1 MKKILVLFS
10 FIFMSCTF
18 SLKNAEAN
26 DYNSATAI
34 FLITEKLKG
43 TNLDEGAIMNAETQ
57 RLIHKMSLDIIDVMF
72 DNLPNILD
80 SISADMRLKADK
92 NYKCSLQSN
101 DYKNKE
107 CEWYG
112 FVIQSYYDRCYN
124 IFLAI
129 FTI

>member
-1 MKKILVLFS
+1 MKIIHIIPSLEIGGTEKIL
-10 FIFMSCTF
+10 
-18 SLKNAEAN
+18 
-26 DYNSATAI
+26 D
-34 FLITEKLKG
+34 LITEKLKG

-107 CEWYG
+107 CK
-112 FVIQSYYDRCYN
+112 
-124 IFLAI
+124 
-129 FTI
+129 

>member
-1 MKKILVLFS
+1 MKKILILLS

-18 SLKNAEAN
+18 SFKNAEAN

-57 RLIHKMSLDIIDVMF
+57 RLIHKMSLDIIEVMF

-107 CEWYG
+107 CK
-112 FVIQSYYDRCYN
+112 
-124 IFLAI
+124 
-129 FTI
+129 

>member
-1 MKKILVLFS
+1 MIKETNKPLEYNPTQADLTHAIRKAD
-10 FIFMSCTF
+10 
-18 SLKNAEAN
+18 LKYAE
-26 DYNSATAI
+26 
-34 FLITEKLKG
+34 LTEKLKG

-107 CEWYG
+107 CK
-112 FVIQSYYDRCYN
+112 
-124 IFLAI
+124 
-129 FTI
+129 

>member
-1 MKKILVLFS
+1 MKKILVLLS
-10 FIFMSCTF
+10 FILMSCTF
-18 SLKNAEAN
+18 SFKNAEAN

-80 SISADMRLKADK
+80 SISAEMRLKTDK

-107 CEWYG
+107 CE
-112 FVIQSYYDRCYN
+112 
-124 IFLAI
+124 
-129 FTI
+129 